1 MKNFSTNYTTYNKEI
16 KKMKN
21 IKVDFMTNTII
32 TTKGFYEAAMQYGS
46 EEYKMLQEIKKDN
59 PKMKVSVRESNRKAT
74 ANPYK
79 GLTYRYMRKFIS
91 VMDNENLDTFERVI
105 LHFEGVYTENGEVY
119 AAVRDWFLENYPHH
133 KEMIVAAVPTRKTSL
148 VSVPKAEVC
157 EAAA

>member
-1 MKNFSTNYTTYNKEI
+1 MREITIDFIANKI
-16 KKMKN
+16 
-21 IKVDFMTNTII
+21 VV
-32 TTKGFYEAAMQYGS
+32 TKGFYENAKVPAT
-46 EEYKMLQEIKKDN
+46 EENDRLRAVLSDYPN
-59 PKMKVSVRESNRKAT
+59 MKVSVRESNRKAT

-148 VSVPKAEVC
+148 ASVPVAEVSG
-157 EAAA
+157 AAA